1 MPVAYEGRYTK
12 RILTFFV
19 LLNFAT
25 SVLLI
30 ITHRPI
36 MRVGKIVQSEVFI
49 APATRK
55 HNMKPKFFLKI
66 SGHQLR
72 VSRAPSSGPSHTA
85 NSAGG
90 R

>member
-12 RILTFFV
+12 KMLAFFV
-19 LLNFAT
+19 LPSVAT

-30 ITHRPI
+30 IMHRPI

-72 VSRAPSSGPSHTA
+72 VSWAPSSGPSHTA
-85 NSAGG
+85 NAADGP
-90 R
+90 